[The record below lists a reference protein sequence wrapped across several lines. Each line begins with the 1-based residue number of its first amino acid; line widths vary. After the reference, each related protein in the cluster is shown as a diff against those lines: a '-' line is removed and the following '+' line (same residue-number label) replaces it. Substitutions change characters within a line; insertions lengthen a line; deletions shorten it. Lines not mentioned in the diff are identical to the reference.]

1 MDMLSASTHYQEA
14 RSRVSAATPIVF
26 VIDDDPS
33 ARESLKTLIE
43 SEGWQPETFR
53 SGREFLSRPRVLV
66 PSCLV
71 LDIAL
76 PDLNGL
82 EVLNRVADRV
92 DMPVIFVAGHCDVAT
107 TVRAMKAGAA
117 EVMTKPVVEDELA
130 AAMRYAIDR
139 SRAALGQ
146 AAKMLALRD
155 CYASLSRRE
164 REVMALV
171 VAGLLN
177 KQVGAELGI
186 SEITVKAHRGK
197 MMRKM
202 LARCLPELVNMAAK
216 LGQIN

>member
-1 MDMLSASTHYQEA
+1 MDMLSSSAHYPEV
-14 RSRVSAATPIVF
+14 RSRVSAARPIVF

-33 ARESLKTLIE
+33 ARESLKALIE
-43 SEGWQPETFR
+43 SEGWQPETFG
-53 SGREFLSRPRVLV
+53 SGREFLARPRVLV

-76 PDLNGL
+76 PDLNGF

-92 DMPVIFVAGHCDVAT
+92 DMPVIFVAGHCDVST

-130 AAMRYAIDR
+130 AALRYAIER
-139 SRAALGQ
+139 SRAAMGR
-146 AAKMLALRD
+146 AARIQALRD
-155 CYASLSRRE
+155 CYAALSRRE

-202 LARCLPELVNMAAK
+202 QARSLPELVNMAAK

>member
-164 REVMALV
+164 REVLALV

-202 LARCLPELVNMAAK
+202 QARCLPELVNMAAK

>member
-1 MDMLSASTHYQEA
+1 MDMLSSSAHYPEA
-14 RSRVSAATPIVF
+14 RSRVSYARPIVF

-33 ARESLKTLIE
+33 ARESLTALIE
-43 SEGWQPETFR
+43 SEGWQPETYR

-76 PDLNGL
+76 PDLNGF

-92 DMPVIFVAGHCDVAT
+92 DMPVIFVAGHCDVST

-117 EVMTKPVVEDELA
+117 EVMTKPVVEVELA

-146 AAKMLALRD
+146 AAKIQALRD

-202 LARCLPELVNMAAK
+202 LARSLPELVNMAAK
-216 LGQIN
+216 LGHIN

>member
-1 MDMLSASTHYQEA
+1 MDMLLSSAYYPEA
-14 RSRVSAATPIVF
+14 RSRVSPARPIVF

-33 ARESLKTLIE
+33 ARESLKALIE

-53 SGREFLSRPRVLV
+53 SGREFLSRPRVPV

-76 PDLNGL
+76 PDLSGL
-82 EVLNRVADRV
+82 EVLNLVADRV
-92 DMPVIFVAGHCDVAT
+92 DMPVIFVAGHCDVST

-130 AAMRYAIDR
+130 AALRYAIDR
-139 SRAALGQ
+139 SRAALGR
-146 AAKMLALRD
+146 AAKIQALRD

-202 LARCLPELVNMAAK
+202 QARCLPELVNMAAK
-216 LGQIN
+216 LGHIN